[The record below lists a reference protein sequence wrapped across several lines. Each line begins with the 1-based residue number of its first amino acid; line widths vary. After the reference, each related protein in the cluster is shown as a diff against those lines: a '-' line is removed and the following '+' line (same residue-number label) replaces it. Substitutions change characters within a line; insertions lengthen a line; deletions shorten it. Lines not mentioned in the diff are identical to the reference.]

1 MTAEDTA
8 EPTLA
13 ITEQAIEKVRGFRA
27 QSEDPESQALWV
39 EVSGVSDGEYV
50 YKISLNAVHVAR
62 QDDVVQRHGD
72 LAIVV
77 PESSVEKLRGA
88 TIDWS
93 QGLEQSGLTVVNP
106 NKPPAPAELPMMS
119 PPMAPPASP
128 PIDAPPAA
136 DLSGDVAQRVIQVID
151 QQINP
156 AIAQHGGHAELVAVE
171 EDTAYLRLGGG
182 CQGCGMAT
190 VTLGQGI
197 EVAIT
202 EAVPEIARVV
212 DVTDHAVGDHV
223 VGLCRVPGLVDER
236 DRRTAEPVGP
246 ALGGADPA
254 GVPRMAGRRDRVRR
268 GHRRRARLGRRRACL
283 AGALAGRGRRA
294 ADRGLRRV
302 ARVPASRAASRGR
315 PHAVHRPSRCLRAS
329 ERGAA
334 CLARRALSPRSRQG
348 RNAR

>member
-13 ITEQAIEKVRGFRA
+13 ITEQAIEKVRGFLA
-27 QSEDPESQALWV
+27 QSEDPEGQALWV

-50 YKISLNAVHVAR
+50 YKISLNALHVAR

-77 PESSVEKLRGA
+77 PESSVDKLRGT

-93 QGLEQSGLTVVNP
+93 GGLAQSGLTLVNP
-106 NKPPAPAELPMMS
+106 NRPPAPADLPMMS
-119 PPMAPPASP
+119 PPMAPSP
-128 PIDAPPAA
+128 PIDAPPPA

-151 QQINP
+151 RQVNP

-171 EDTAYLRLGGG
+171 EDTAYLRLGGS

-202 EAVPEIARVV
+202 GAVPEIARVV
-212 DVTDHAVGDHV
+212 DVTDHAAGTN
-223 VGLCRVPGLVDER
+223 PYF
-236 DRRTAEPVGP
+236 EP
-246 ALGGADPA
+246 AKK
-254 GVPRMAGRRDRVRR
+254 
-268 GHRRRARLGRRRACL
+268 
-283 AGALAGRGRRA
+283 
-294 ADRGLRRV
+294 
-302 ARVPASRAASRGR
+302 
-315 PHAVHRPSRCLRAS
+315 
-329 ERGAA
+329 
-334 CLARRALSPRSRQG
+334 
-348 RNAR
+348 

>member
-27 QSEDPESQALWV
+27 QSEDPENQAMWV
-39 EVSGVSDGEYV
+39 EVTGVSRGDYV
-50 YKISLNAVHVAR
+50 CNITLKALDAAR
-62 QDDVVQRHGD
+62 QGDAVQRRGN

-93 QGLEQSGLTVVNP
+93 EGLAQSGLTLVNP
-106 NKPPAPAELPMMS
+106 NRPPAPADLPMTS
-119 PPMAPPASP
+119 PSMAPPASP
-128 PIDAPPAA
+128 PIDAPPPA

-151 QQINP
+151 RQVNP
-156 AIAQHGGHAELVAVE
+156 AIAAHGGHAELVAVE

-202 EAVPEIARVV
+202 SAVPEIARVV
-212 DVTDHAVGDHV
+212 DVTDHA
-223 VGLCRVPGLVDER
+223 
-236 DRRTAEPVGP
+236 
-246 ALGGADPA
+246 A
-254 GVPRMAGRRDRVRR
+254 GTNPYFEQAKK
-268 GHRRRARLGRRRACL
+268 
-283 AGALAGRGRRA
+283 
-294 ADRGLRRV
+294 
-302 ARVPASRAASRGR
+302 
-315 PHAVHRPSRCLRAS
+315 
-329 ERGAA
+329 
-334 CLARRALSPRSRQG
+334 
-348 RNAR
+348 

>member
-13 ITEQAIEKVRGFRA
+13 ITEQAIEKVRGFLA

-50 YKISLNAVHVAR
+50 YKISLNALHVAR
-62 QDDVVQRHGD
+62 QDDVVQRHGDLDGD

-93 QGLEQSGLTVVNP
+93 EGLAQSGLALVNP

-128 PIDAPPAA
+128 PIDAPPPA

-151 QQINP
+151 RQVNP
-156 AIAQHGGHAELVAVE
+156 AIAAHGGHAELVAVE
-171 EDTAYLRLGGG
+171 EGTAYLRLGGG

-202 EAVPEIARVV
+202 GAVPEIARVV
-212 DVTDHAVGDHV
+212 DVTDHAVGTN
-223 VGLCRVPGLVDER
+223 PYF
-236 DRRTAEPVGP
+236 EP
-246 ALGGADPA
+246 AKK
-254 GVPRMAGRRDRVRR
+254 
-268 GHRRRARLGRRRACL
+268 
-283 AGALAGRGRRA
+283 
-294 ADRGLRRV
+294 
-302 ARVPASRAASRGR
+302 
-315 PHAVHRPSRCLRAS
+315 
-329 ERGAA
+329 
-334 CLARRALSPRSRQG
+334 
-348 RNAR
+348 